1 MESKEIISKLIANI
15 EKVIVGKR
23 EAVELCL
30 ATLISRGHILIEDVP
45 GLGKTML
52 ARAIALSIN
61 ADFKRLQFTP
71 DILPSDIT
79 GVSIYNQKTQ
89 EFEPR
94 PGPIFANI
102 VLADEINRTT
112 PRTQSGLLECM
123 QEGKVTIDGVSY
135 PVPDPF
141 FVIATENPIEFQG
154 TYPLPEAQMDR
165 FLLCIS
171 IGYPSAEE
179 ENLIVER
186 QVKNHPIED
195 VKSVVNL
202 EQIKLLQEKVTKVH
216 ISPEIMSYITT
227 IVRATR
233 LHPEILLGASPRG
246 SLALMQSSRAI
257 ALINGRDFVIPDDVK
272 KMAYFTLGH
281 RIGLKTE
288 AQVEGITKQKVIT
301 EVLRSVAVPL

>member
-1 MESKEIISKLIANI
+1 METKEIISKLINNI

-23 EAVELCL
+23 EAIELCL
-30 ATLISRGHILIEDVP
+30 ATLISRGHILIDDVP

-61 ADFKRLQFTP
+61 ADFKRVQFTP

-171 IGYPSAEE
+171 IGYPGAEE
-179 ENLIVER
+179 EKMIVER
-186 QVKNHPIED
+186 QVKNHPIEN
-195 VKSVVNL
+195 VQNVVDL
-202 EQIKLLQEKVTKVH
+202 AQIKLLQEKVTTVH
-216 ISPEIMSYITT
+216 ISPEIMGFITS

-233 LHPEILLGASPRG
+233 VHPEILLGASPRG
-246 SLALMQSSRAI
+246 SLALMQASRAI
-257 ALINGRDFVIPDDVK
+257 ALINGRNFVIPDDIK
-272 KMAYFTLGH
+272 SMSFFTLGH
-281 RIGLKTE
+281 RIVLKTE
-288 AQVEGITKQKVIT
+288 AQVEGVTKQKVIT

>member
-61 ADFKRLQFTP
+61 AEFKRLQFTP

-79 GVSIYNQKTQ
+79 GVSIFNQKTQ

-165 FLLCIS
+165 FLMCIS
-171 IGYPSAEE
+171 IGYPSAEQ
-179 ENLIVER
+179 ENRIVAR

-195 VKSVVNL
+195 IKSVVDL
-202 EQIKLLQEKVTKVH
+202 GQIKLLQEKATTVH
-216 ISPEIMSYITT
+216 ISPEIMSFITT

-233 LHPEILLGASPRG
+233 MHPEILLGASPRG
-246 SLALMQSSRAI
+246 SLALMQASRAI
-257 ALINGRDFVIPDDVK
+257 ALIDGRDFVIPDDVK
-272 KMAYFTLGH
+272 KMAFFTLGH
-281 RIGLKTE
+281 RIVLKTE
-288 AQVEGITKQKVIT
+288 SQVEGVTKQKVIT
-301 EVLRSVAVPL
+301 DVLRSVAVPL

>member
-15 EKVIVGKR
+15 EKVIIGKR

-135 PVPDPF
+135 PLPVPF

-165 FLLCIS
+165 FLMCIS

-179 ENLIVER
+179 ENMIVQR
-186 QVKNHPIED
+186 QVKNHPIENM
-195 VKSVVNL
+195 KSVVDL
-202 EQIKLLQEKVTKVH
+202 DQIKLLQEKVTTVH
-216 ISPEIMSYITT
+216 ISPEIMSFITT

-233 LHPEILLGASPRG
+233 MHPEILLGASPRG
-246 SLALMQSSRAI
+246 SLALMQASRAI
-257 ALINGRDFVIPDDVK
+257 ALIDGRDFVIPDDVK
-272 KMAYFTLGH
+272 KMAFFTLGH
-281 RIGLKTE
+281 RIVLKTE
-288 AQVEGITKQKVIT
+288 AQVEGVTKQKVIT